1 MGIGRP
7 HYRRNRVWFQC
18 RFGMLDVR
26 SPLPRAGEGLGVRA
40 WATPPTARNTKQ
52 LALWNKGDRRI
63 YWVRYMNWRV
73 MPVFCGGD
81 REQATVKH
89 MEHLPS
95 RRDSCGSRR
104 ERNLAETSLLRQYMR
119 LSPFSGNRDR

>member
-1 MGIGRP
+1 
-7 HYRRNRVWFQC
+7 
-18 RFGMLDVR
+18 
-26 SPLPRAGEGLGVRA
+26 
-40 WATPPTARNTKQ
+40 
-52 LALWNKGDRRI
+52 
-63 YWVRYMNWRV
+63 MNWRV

-119 LSPFSGNRDR
+119 LSPGMLFLLTRNQENHSNCLLWERYKPFFPEAGDSWNGY